1 MTRMAEEIG
10 QIPTVVARVLEEGR
24 DEVVAAAAH
33 IRAASPR
40 WVVGV
45 GRGSSDHA
53 VTYARYLVETQLG
66 LPAGLAAPAVT
77 TLYGTLIDWRD
88 ALVVAVSQS
97 GASPDVTETVAAARA
112 GGAVTVAITNE
123 PGSDLAAAAAHVLSC
138 RAGVERS
145 VAATKTYVASLAVL
159 ASLVDAIGGGHRYA
173 AALRTLPGTLATVL
187 DAGLAWTHGGVAE
200 AFASSDRAFVVS
212 RGHNLPTAL
221 ETALKL
227 KETAGVFAD
236 GYSTADFEHGPIVLA
251 NRGLEVL
258 AFRPDGPVGQAI
270 DPVLDRLVARGVA
283 PWLVTDGG
291 GDGAGDPSRR
301 LRLPPMPEPLSPIA
315 FAIPGLLL
323 AEAAAMRRG
332 FDPDAPAGLEKVTL
346 TR

>member
-1 MTRMAEEIG
+1 MTRMADEIS
-10 QIPTVVARVLEEGR
+10 QIPTVVGR
-24 DEVVAAAAH
+24 LLDDGRQEVRAAAAA
-33 IRAASPR
+33 IRTASPR

-53 VTYARYLVETQLG
+53 ATYARYMVETELG

-77 TLYGTLIDWRD
+77 TLYGARLEWRD
-88 ALVVAVSQS
+88 ALVIAVSQS
-97 GASPDVTETVAAARA
+97 GASPDVAETVAAARA
-112 GGAVTVAITNE
+112 GGALTVAITNE
-123 PGSDLAAAAAHVLSC
+123 PHSPLAAEAAHVLLC
-138 RAGVERS
+138 RAGIERS
-145 VAATKTYVASLAVL
+145 VAATKTYVASLVVVA
-159 ASLVDAIGGGHRYA
+159 ALVDAVGGTGRFTDSFR
-173 AALRTLPGTLATVL
+173 ALPETLGTVL
-187 DAGLAWTHGGVAE
+187 EGSVRWMDGGVSA

-251 NRGLEVL
+251 NHGVEVL
-258 AFRPDGPVGQAI
+258 AFRPAGQVALAI
-270 DPVLDRLVARGVA
+270 DPVLDRLAGRGVE
-283 PWLVTDGG
+283 PWVVTDGVE
-291 GDGAGDPSRR
+291 DGADGASRR
-301 LRLPPMPEPLSPIA
+301 LRLPAVAEPLSPIS

-323 AEAAAMRRG
+323 AEAVAVQRG